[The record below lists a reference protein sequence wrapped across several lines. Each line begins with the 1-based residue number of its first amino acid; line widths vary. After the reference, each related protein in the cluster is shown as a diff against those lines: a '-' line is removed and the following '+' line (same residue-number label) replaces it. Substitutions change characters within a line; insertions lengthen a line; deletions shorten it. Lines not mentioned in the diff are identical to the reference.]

1 MNAAK
6 TGALIAQMRK
16 EKGLTQRELAER
28 VYVSVQAVSKWELGK
43 NFPDLSLMEPL
54 SDILGLT
61 VSELLAGE
69 RGEAPKD
76 ELVRDTLRLGEE
88 QFRPKIKRWRGLF
101 IAAAIVLA
109 AVLAALGYAW
119 LRDNTKL
126 LPQRET
132 VFTPIELE
140 EEQNALVDLLTLP
153 NNWDFLRMYRVAL
166 ADGMDQVVFKAELW
180 SQRYNMGPERELAPV
195 DRVSPSRAEDGSPPP
210 SAGLSAGLSGGRQ
223 PAIQDQAG
231 WVHHDDH
238 QSAAGRA
245 SRSNHQHEL
254 ERDRRGARHRGP
266 GKRRRPAG
274 AGHDPGIGAEKLLFP
289 HKGVLGVTKRPPVL
303 RPGDVLYMFRQSSTN
318 QVRMPSPFRVSGR
331 RRAKD
336 MRSG

>member
-54 SDILGLT
+54 SDILDLT

-119 LRDNTKL
+119 LRDNTQL

-166 ADGMDQVVFKAELW
+166 ADGMDHVVFRAELW
-180 SQRYNMGPERELAPV
+180 SQRHDVGPERELV
-195 DRVSPSRAEDGSPPP
+195 DSWHLWTGYPRAGQKTEPRHHLLAFRLTFLEDGSLQYKIKLGGSTMMTTKALLEELPAPITSMSWSA
-210 SAGLSAGLSGGRQ
+210 SAGE
-223 PAIQDQAG
+223 PATVDRENGA
-231 WVHHDDH
+231 VLL
-238 QSAAGRA
+238 
-245 SRSNHQHEL
+245 EL
-254 ERDRRGARHRGP
+254 GMTLESEPKSYFFLIKAYW
-266 GKRRRPAG
+266 
-274 AGHDPGIGAEKLLFP
+274 E
-289 HKGVLGVTKRPPVL
+289 
-303 RPGDVLYMFRQSSTN
+303 
-318 QVRMPSPFRVSGR
+318 
-331 RRAKD
+331 
-336 MRSG
+336 

>member
-54 SDILGLT
+54 SDILDLT

-88 QFRPKIKRWRGLF
+88 QLRPNIKRWRGLF

-119 LRDNTKL
+119 LRDNTQL

-180 SQRYNMGPERELAPV
+180 SQRHDVGPERELVDSWHLWTGYPRAGQKTEPRHHLLAFRLTFLEDGNLQYKIKLGGSTMMTTKALLEELPAPITGMSWSASDGEPVTV
-195 DRVSPSRAEDGSPPP
+195 DRENGAV
-210 SAGLSAGLSGGRQ
+210 LL
-223 PAIQDQAG
+223 
-231 WVHHDDH
+231 
-238 QSAAGRA
+238 
-245 SRSNHQHEL
+245 EL
-254 ERDRRGARHRGP
+254 GMTLESEPKSYFFLVKAYW
-266 GKRRRPAG
+266 
-274 AGHDPGIGAEKLLFP
+274 E
-289 HKGVLGVTKRPPVL
+289 
-303 RPGDVLYMFRQSSTN
+303 
-318 QVRMPSPFRVSGR
+318 
-331 RRAKD
+331 
-336 MRSG
+336 

>member
-54 SDILGLT
+54 SDILDLT

-119 LRDNTKL
+119 LRDNTQL

-180 SQRYNMGPERELAPV
+180 SQRHDVGPERELVDSWHLWTGYPRAGQKTEPRHHLLAFRLTFLEDGNLQYKIKLGGSTMMTTKALLEELPAPITGMSWSASDGEPVTV
-195 DRVSPSRAEDGSPPP
+195 DRENGAV
-210 SAGLSAGLSGGRQ
+210 LL
-223 PAIQDQAG
+223 
-231 WVHHDDH
+231 
-238 QSAAGRA
+238 
-245 SRSNHQHEL
+245 EL
-254 ERDRRGARHRGP
+254 GMTLESEPKSYFFLIKAYW
-266 GKRRRPAG
+266 
-274 AGHDPGIGAEKLLFP
+274 E
-289 HKGVLGVTKRPPVL
+289 
-303 RPGDVLYMFRQSSTN
+303 
-318 QVRMPSPFRVSGR
+318 
-331 RRAKD
+331 
-336 MRSG
+336 

>member
-54 SDILGLT
+54 ANTLGLT

-69 RGEAPKD
+69 RGEAPQD
-76 ELVRDTLRLGEE
+76 QLVRDTLRLGEE
-88 QFRPKIKRWRGLF
+88 QLRPKIKRWRGLF

-119 LRDNTKL
+119 LRDNTQL

-180 SQRYNMGPERELAPV
+180 SQRHDVGPERELVDSWHLWTGYPRAGQKTEPRHHLLAFRLTFLEDGNLQYKIKLGGSTMMTTKALLEELPAPITGMSWSASDGEPVTV
-195 DRVSPSRAEDGSPPP
+195 DRENGAV
-210 SAGLSAGLSGGRQ
+210 LL
-223 PAIQDQAG
+223 
-231 WVHHDDH
+231 
-238 QSAAGRA
+238 
-245 SRSNHQHEL
+245 EL
-254 ERDRRGARHRGP
+254 GMTLESEPKSYFFLVKAYW
-266 GKRRRPAG
+266 
-274 AGHDPGIGAEKLLFP
+274 E
-289 HKGVLGVTKRPPVL
+289 
-303 RPGDVLYMFRQSSTN
+303 
-318 QVRMPSPFRVSGR
+318 
-331 RRAKD
+331 
-336 MRSG
+336 

>member
-54 SDILGLT
+54 SDILDLT

-119 LRDNTKL
+119 LRDNTQL

-180 SQRYNMGPERELAPV
+180 SQRHDVGPERELVDSWHLWTGYPRAGQKTEPRHHLLAFRLTFLEDGNLQYKIKLGGSTMMTTKALLEELPAPITSMSWSATAVEPVTV
-195 DRVSPSRAEDGSPPP
+195 DRENGAV
-210 SAGLSAGLSGGRQ
+210 LL
-223 PAIQDQAG
+223 
-231 WVHHDDH
+231 
-238 QSAAGRA
+238 
-245 SRSNHQHEL
+245 EL
-254 ERDRRGARHRGP
+254 GMTLESEPKSYFFLIKAYW
-266 GKRRRPAG
+266 
-274 AGHDPGIGAEKLLFP
+274 E
-289 HKGVLGVTKRPPVL
+289 
-303 RPGDVLYMFRQSSTN
+303 
-318 QVRMPSPFRVSGR
+318 
-331 RRAKD
+331 
-336 MRSG
+336 

>member
-54 SDILGLT
+54 SDILDLT

-88 QFRPKIKRWRGLF
+88 QLRPKIKRWRGLF

-119 LRDNTKL
+119 LRDNTQL

-180 SQRYNMGPERELAPV
+180 SQRHDVGPERELVDSWHLWTGYPRAGQKTEPRHHLLAFRLTFLEDGNLQYKIKLGGSTMMTTKALLEELPAPITGMSWSASDGEPVTV
-195 DRVSPSRAEDGSPPP
+195 DRENGAV
-210 SAGLSAGLSGGRQ
+210 LL
-223 PAIQDQAG
+223 
-231 WVHHDDH
+231 
-238 QSAAGRA
+238 
-245 SRSNHQHEL
+245 EL
-254 ERDRRGARHRGP
+254 GMTLESEP
-266 GKRRRPAG
+266 KSYFFLVKSYW
-274 AGHDPGIGAEKLLFP
+274 E
-289 HKGVLGVTKRPPVL
+289 
-303 RPGDVLYMFRQSSTN
+303 
-318 QVRMPSPFRVSGR
+318 
-331 RRAKD
+331 
-336 MRSG
+336 

>member
-88 QFRPKIKRWRGLF
+88 QLRPKIKRWRGRF

-180 SQRYNMGPERELAPV
+180 SQRHDVGPERELV
-195 DRVSPSRAEDGSPPP
+195 DSWHLWTGYPRAGQNTDPRHHLMAFRMTFLEDGSLQYKIKLGGSTMMTTKALREELPAPIASMSW
-210 SAGLSAGLSGGRQ
+210 SASAVEPVTVDREDGAVLL
-223 PAIQDQAG
+223 
-231 WVHHDDH
+231 
-238 QSAAGRA
+238 
-245 SRSNHQHEL
+245 EL
-254 ERDRRGARHRGP
+254 GMTLESEPKSYFFLVKAYW
-266 GKRRRPAG
+266 
-274 AGHDPGIGAEKLLFP
+274 E
-289 HKGVLGVTKRPPVL
+289 
-303 RPGDVLYMFRQSSTN
+303 
-318 QVRMPSPFRVSGR
+318 
-331 RRAKD
+331 
-336 MRSG
+336 

>member
-54 SDILGLT
+54 SDILDLT

-88 QFRPKIKRWRGLF
+88 QLRPKIKRWRGLF

-119 LRDNTKL
+119 LRDNTQL

-180 SQRYNMGPERELAPV
+180 SQRHDVGPERELV
-195 DRVSPSRAEDGSPPP
+195 DSWHLWTGYPRAGQKTDPRHHLLAFRLAFLEDGSLQYKIKLGGSTMMTTKALLEELPAPITGMSWSA
-210 SAGLSAGLSGGRQ
+210 SAGE
-223 PAIQDQAG
+223 PATVDRENGA
-231 WVHHDDH
+231 VLL
-238 QSAAGRA
+238 
-245 SRSNHQHEL
+245 EL
-254 ERDRRGARHRGP
+254 GMTLESEPKSYFFLIKAYW
-266 GKRRRPAG
+266 
-274 AGHDPGIGAEKLLFP
+274 E
-289 HKGVLGVTKRPPVL
+289 
-303 RPGDVLYMFRQSSTN
+303 
-318 QVRMPSPFRVSGR
+318 
-331 RRAKD
+331 
-336 MRSG
+336 

>member
-54 SDILGLT
+54 ANALGLT

-69 RGEAPKD
+69 RGEAPQD
-76 ELVRDTLRLGEE
+76 QLVRDTLRLGEE
-88 QFRPKIKRWRGLF
+88 QLRPKIKRWRGLF

-119 LRDNTKL
+119 LRDNTQL

-166 ADGMDQVVFKAELW
+166 ADGMDHVVFRAELW
-180 SQRYNMGPERELAPV
+180 SQRYNMGPGRELV
-195 DRVSPSRAEDGSPPP
+195 DSWHLWTGYPRAGQKTDPRHHLLAFRLTFLEDGNLQYKIKLGGSTMMTTKALLEELPAPITSMSW
-210 SAGLSAGLSGGRQ
+210 SASNGESVTV
-223 PAIQDQAG
+223 DQENGA
-231 WVHHDDH
+231 VLL
-238 QSAAGRA
+238 
-245 SRSNHQHEL
+245 EL
-254 ERDRRGARHRGP
+254 GMTLESEPKSYFFLVKAYW
-266 GKRRRPAG
+266 
-274 AGHDPGIGAEKLLFP
+274 E
-289 HKGVLGVTKRPPVL
+289 
-303 RPGDVLYMFRQSSTN
+303 
-318 QVRMPSPFRVSGR
+318 
-331 RRAKD
+331 
-336 MRSG
+336 

>member
-54 SDILGLT
+54 SDILDLT

-88 QFRPKIKRWRGLF
+88 QFRPQIKRWRGLF

-119 LRDNTKL
+119 LRDNTQL

-180 SQRYNMGPERELAPV
+180 SQRYDVGPERELVDSWHLWTGYPRAGQKTDPRHHLLAFRLTFLEDGNLQYKIKLGGSTMMTTKALLEELPAPITGMSWSATAVEPVTV
-195 DRVSPSRAEDGSPPP
+195 DRENGAV
-210 SAGLSAGLSGGRQ
+210 LL
-223 PAIQDQAG
+223 
-231 WVHHDDH
+231 
-238 QSAAGRA
+238 
-245 SRSNHQHEL
+245 EL
-254 ERDRRGARHRGP
+254 GMTLESEPKSYFFLVKAYW
-266 GKRRRPAG
+266 
-274 AGHDPGIGAEKLLFP
+274 E
-289 HKGVLGVTKRPPVL
+289 
-303 RPGDVLYMFRQSSTN
+303 
-318 QVRMPSPFRVSGR
+318 
-331 RRAKD
+331 
-336 MRSG
+336 

>member
-6 TGALIAQMRK
+6 TGTLIAQMRK

-54 SDILGLT
+54 SDILDLT

-119 LRDNTKL
+119 LRDNTQL

-180 SQRYNMGPERELAPV
+180 SQRHDVGPERELVDSWHLWTGYPRAGQKTEPRHHLLAFRLTFLEDGNLQYKIKLGGSTMMTTKALLEELPAPITSMSWSASAGEPATV
-195 DRVSPSRAEDGSPPP
+195 DRENGAV
-210 SAGLSAGLSGGRQ
+210 LL
-223 PAIQDQAG
+223 
-231 WVHHDDH
+231 
-238 QSAAGRA
+238 
-245 SRSNHQHEL
+245 EL
-254 ERDRRGARHRGP
+254 GMTLESEPKSYFFLIKAYW
-266 GKRRRPAG
+266 
-274 AGHDPGIGAEKLLFP
+274 E
-289 HKGVLGVTKRPPVL
+289 
-303 RPGDVLYMFRQSSTN
+303 
-318 QVRMPSPFRVSGR
+318 
-331 RRAKD
+331 
-336 MRSG
+336 

>member
-54 SDILGLT
+54 SDILDLT

-101 IAAAIVLA
+101 IAAASVLA
-109 AVLAALGYAW
+109 APGYAR
-119 LRDNTKL
+119 LRDNPQL

-180 SQRYNMGPERELAPV
+180 SQRHDVGPERELVDSWHLWTGYPRAGQKTEPRHHLLAFRLTFLEDGNLQYKIKLGGSTMMTTKALLEELPAPITSMSWSVSAGEPATV
-195 DRVSPSRAEDGSPPP
+195 DRENGAV
-210 SAGLSAGLSGGRQ
+210 LL
-223 PAIQDQAG
+223 
-231 WVHHDDH
+231 
-238 QSAAGRA
+238 
-245 SRSNHQHEL
+245 EL
-254 ERDRRGARHRGP
+254 GMTLESEPKSYFFLIKAYW
-266 GKRRRPAG
+266 
-274 AGHDPGIGAEKLLFP
+274 E
-289 HKGVLGVTKRPPVL
+289 
-303 RPGDVLYMFRQSSTN
+303 
-318 QVRMPSPFRVSGR
+318 
-331 RRAKD
+331 
-336 MRSG
+336 

>member
-1 MNAAK
+1 MDAIK
-6 TGALIAQMRK
+6 TGALIAQARK
-16 EKGLTQRELAER
+16 EKGLTQRELAEK

-88 QFRPKIKRWRGLF
+88 QLRPKIKRWRGRF

-119 LRDNTKL
+119 LRDNTQL

-166 ADGMDQVVFKAELW
+166 ADGMDHVVFKAELW
-180 SQRYNMGPERELAPV
+180 AQRYNMGPERELV
-195 DRVSPSRAEDGSPPP
+195 DSWHLWTGYPRAGQKTDPRHHLLAFRLTFLEDGSLQYKIKLGGSTMMTTKALLEELPAPITSMSW
-210 SAGLSAGLSGGRQ
+210 SASDGE
-223 PAIQDQAG
+223 PATVDRENGA
-231 WVHHDDH
+231 VLL
-238 QSAAGRA
+238 
-245 SRSNHQHEL
+245 EL
-254 ERDRRGARHRGP
+254 GMTLESEPKSYFFLVKAYW
-266 GKRRRPAG
+266 
-274 AGHDPGIGAEKLLFP
+274 E
-289 HKGVLGVTKRPPVL
+289 
-303 RPGDVLYMFRQSSTN
+303 
-318 QVRMPSPFRVSGR
+318 
-331 RRAKD
+331 
-336 MRSG
+336 

>member
-54 SDILGLT
+54 SDILDLT

-119 LRDNTKL
+119 LRDNTQL

-180 SQRYNMGPERELAPV
+180 SQRHDVGPERELVDSWHLWTGYPRAGQKTEPRHHLLAFRLTFLEDGNLQYKIKLGGSTMMTTKALLEELPAPITGMSWSATAVEPVTV
-195 DRVSPSRAEDGSPPP
+195 DRENGAV
-210 SAGLSAGLSGGRQ
+210 LL
-223 PAIQDQAG
+223 
-231 WVHHDDH
+231 
-238 QSAAGRA
+238 
-245 SRSNHQHEL
+245 EL
-254 ERDRRGARHRGP
+254 GMTLESEPKSYFFLVKAYW
-266 GKRRRPAG
+266 
-274 AGHDPGIGAEKLLFP
+274 E
-289 HKGVLGVTKRPPVL
+289 
-303 RPGDVLYMFRQSSTN
+303 
-318 QVRMPSPFRVSGR
+318 
-331 RRAKD
+331 
-336 MRSG
+336 

>member
-54 SDILGLT
+54 SDILDLT

-88 QFRPKIKRWRGLF
+88 QLRPKIKRWRGLF

-119 LRDNTKL
+119 LRDNTQL

-180 SQRYNMGPERELAPV
+180 SQRHDVGPERELVDSWHLWTGYPRAGQKTEPRHHLLAFRLTFLEDGNLQYKIKLGGSTMMTTKALLEELPAPITGMSWSASDGEPVTV
-195 DRVSPSRAEDGSPPP
+195 DRENGAV
-210 SAGLSAGLSGGRQ
+210 LL
-223 PAIQDQAG
+223 
-231 WVHHDDH
+231 
-238 QSAAGRA
+238 
-245 SRSNHQHEL
+245 EL
-254 ERDRRGARHRGP
+254 GMTLESEPKSYFFLVKAYW
-266 GKRRRPAG
+266 
-274 AGHDPGIGAEKLLFP
+274 E
-289 HKGVLGVTKRPPVL
+289 
-303 RPGDVLYMFRQSSTN
+303 
-318 QVRMPSPFRVSGR
+318 
-331 RRAKD
+331 
-336 MRSG
+336 

>member
-1 MNAAK
+1 MDAIK
-6 TGALIAQMRK
+6 TGALIAQARK
-16 EKGLTQRELAER
+16 EKGLTQRELAEK

-54 SDILGLT
+54 ANALGLT

-69 RGEAPKD
+69 RGEAPQD

-88 QFRPKIKRWRGLF
+88 QLRPKIKRWRGLF
-101 IAAAIVLA
+101 IATAIVLA

-166 ADGMDQVVFKAELW
+166 ADGMDHVVFRAELW
-180 SQRYNMGPERELAPV
+180 SQRYNMGPERELV
-195 DRVSPSRAEDGSPPP
+195 DSWHLWTGYPRAGQKTEPRHHLLAFRLTFLEDGSLQYKIKLGGSTMMTTKALLEELPAPITGMSW
-210 SAGLSAGLSGGRQ
+210 SATAVEPVTVDRENGAVLL
-223 PAIQDQAG
+223 
-231 WVHHDDH
+231 
-238 QSAAGRA
+238 
-245 SRSNHQHEL
+245 EL
-254 ERDRRGARHRGP
+254 GMTLESEPKSYFFLVKAYW
-266 GKRRRPAG
+266 
-274 AGHDPGIGAEKLLFP
+274 E
-289 HKGVLGVTKRPPVL
+289 
-303 RPGDVLYMFRQSSTN
+303 
-318 QVRMPSPFRVSGR
+318 
-331 RRAKD
+331 
-336 MRSG
+336 

>member
-54 SDILGLT
+54 SDILDLT

-119 LRDNTKL
+119 LRDNTQL

-180 SQRYNMGPERELAPV
+180 SQRHDVGPERELVDSWHLWTGYPRAGQKTEPRHHLLAFRLTFLEDGNLQYKIKLGGSTMMTTKALLEELPAPITGMSWSASAGEPATV
-195 DRVSPSRAEDGSPPP
+195 DRENGAV
-210 SAGLSAGLSGGRQ
+210 LL
-223 PAIQDQAG
+223 
-231 WVHHDDH
+231 
-238 QSAAGRA
+238 
-245 SRSNHQHEL
+245 EL
-254 ERDRRGARHRGP
+254 GMTLESEPKSYFFLIKAYW
-266 GKRRRPAG
+266 
-274 AGHDPGIGAEKLLFP
+274 E
-289 HKGVLGVTKRPPVL
+289 
-303 RPGDVLYMFRQSSTN
+303 
-318 QVRMPSPFRVSGR
+318 
-331 RRAKD
+331 
-336 MRSG
+336 

>member
-6 TGALIAQMRK
+6 TGALIAQVRREK
-16 EKGLTQRELAER
+16 ELTQRDLAER
-28 VYVSVQAVSKWELGK
+28 LHVSVQAVSKWELGK

-54 SDILGLT
+54 SDILDLT

-88 QFRPKIKRWRGLF
+88 QLRPKIKRWRGLF

-119 LRDNTKL
+119 LRDNTQL

-180 SQRYNMGPERELAPV
+180 SQRHDVGPERELVDSWHLWTGYPRAGQKTEPRHHLLAFRLTFLEDGNLQYKIKLGGSTMMTTKALLEELPAPITGMSWSASDGEPVTV
-195 DRVSPSRAEDGSPPP
+195 DRENGAV
-210 SAGLSAGLSGGRQ
+210 LL
-223 PAIQDQAG
+223 
-231 WVHHDDH
+231 
-238 QSAAGRA
+238 
-245 SRSNHQHEL
+245 EL
-254 ERDRRGARHRGP
+254 GMTLESEPKSYFFLVKAYW
-266 GKRRRPAG
+266 
-274 AGHDPGIGAEKLLFP
+274 E
-289 HKGVLGVTKRPPVL
+289 
-303 RPGDVLYMFRQSSTN
+303 
-318 QVRMPSPFRVSGR
+318 
-331 RRAKD
+331 
-336 MRSG
+336 

>member
-88 QFRPKIKRWRGLF
+88 QLRPKIKRWRGRF

-119 LRDNTKL
+119 LRDNTQL

-180 SQRYNMGPERELAPV
+180 SQRHDVGPERELVDSWHLWTGYPRAGQNTDPRHHLMAFRMTFLEDGNLQYKIKLSGSTMMTTKALLEELPAPITGMSWSATAVEPVTV
-195 DRVSPSRAEDGSPPP
+195 DRENGAV
-210 SAGLSAGLSGGRQ
+210 LL
-223 PAIQDQAG
+223 
-231 WVHHDDH
+231 
-238 QSAAGRA
+238 
-245 SRSNHQHEL
+245 EL
-254 ERDRRGARHRGP
+254 GMTLESEPKSYFFLVKAYW
-266 GKRRRPAG
+266 
-274 AGHDPGIGAEKLLFP
+274 E
-289 HKGVLGVTKRPPVL
+289 
-303 RPGDVLYMFRQSSTN
+303 
-318 QVRMPSPFRVSGR
+318 
-331 RRAKD
+331 
-336 MRSG
+336 

>member
-54 SDILGLT
+54 SDILDLT

-88 QFRPKIKRWRGLF
+88 QLRPKIKRWRGLF

-119 LRDNTKL
+119 LRDNTQL
-126 LPQRET
+126 LPQQET

-180 SQRYNMGPERELAPV
+180 SQRHDVGPERELV
-195 DRVSPSRAEDGSPPP
+195 DSWHLWTGYPRAGQKTEPRHHLLAFRLTFLEDGSLQYKIKLGGSTMMTTKALLEELPAPITGMSW
-210 SAGLSAGLSGGRQ
+210 SATAVEPVTVDRENGAVLL
-223 PAIQDQAG
+223 
-231 WVHHDDH
+231 
-238 QSAAGRA
+238 
-245 SRSNHQHEL
+245 EL
-254 ERDRRGARHRGP
+254 GMTLESEPKSYFFLVKAYW
-266 GKRRRPAG
+266 
-274 AGHDPGIGAEKLLFP
+274 E
-289 HKGVLGVTKRPPVL
+289 
-303 RPGDVLYMFRQSSTN
+303 
-318 QVRMPSPFRVSGR
+318 
-331 RRAKD
+331 
-336 MRSG
+336 

>member
-88 QFRPKIKRWRGLF
+88 QLRPKIKRWRGRF

-180 SQRYNMGPERELAPV
+180 SQRHDVGPERELV
-195 DRVSPSRAEDGSPPP
+195 DSWHLWTGYPRAGQNTDPRHHLLAFRMTFLEDGSLQYKIKLGGSTMMTTKALREELPAPIASMSW
-210 SAGLSAGLSGGRQ
+210 SASAVEPVTVDREDGAVLL
-223 PAIQDQAG
+223 
-231 WVHHDDH
+231 
-238 QSAAGRA
+238 
-245 SRSNHQHEL
+245 EL
-254 ERDRRGARHRGP
+254 GMTLESEPKSYFFLVKAYW
-266 GKRRRPAG
+266 
-274 AGHDPGIGAEKLLFP
+274 E
-289 HKGVLGVTKRPPVL
+289 
-303 RPGDVLYMFRQSSTN
+303 
-318 QVRMPSPFRVSGR
+318 
-331 RRAKD
+331 
-336 MRSG
+336 

>member
-1 MNAAK
+1 MDAMK
-6 TGALIAQMRK
+6 TGALIAQARK
-16 EKGLTQRELAER
+16 EKGLTQRELAEQ

-76 ELVRDTLRLGEE
+76 ELVRDSLRLGEE

-180 SQRYNMGPERELAPV
+180 SQRYNMGPERELV
-195 DRVSPSRAEDGSPPP
+195 DSWHLWTGYPRAGQKTDPRHHLLAFRLAFLEDGSLQYKIKLGGSTMMTTKALLEELPAPITSMSW
-210 SAGLSAGLSGGRQ
+210 SATAVEPVTVDRENGAVLL
-223 PAIQDQAG
+223 
-231 WVHHDDH
+231 
-238 QSAAGRA
+238 
-245 SRSNHQHEL
+245 EL
-254 ERDRRGARHRGP
+254 GMTLESEPKSYFFLIKAYW
-266 GKRRRPAG
+266 
-274 AGHDPGIGAEKLLFP
+274 E
-289 HKGVLGVTKRPPVL
+289 
-303 RPGDVLYMFRQSSTN
+303 
-318 QVRMPSPFRVSGR
+318 
-331 RRAKD
+331 
-336 MRSG
+336 

>member
-54 SDILGLT
+54 SDILDLT

-88 QFRPKIKRWRGLF
+88 QLRPKIKRWRGLF

-119 LRDNTKL
+119 LRDNTQL

-166 ADGMDQVVFKAELW
+166 ADGMDHVVFRAELW
-180 SQRYNMGPERELAPV
+180 SQRYNMGPGRELV
-195 DRVSPSRAEDGSPPP
+195 DSWHLWTGYPRAGQKTDPRHHLLAFRLTFLEDGNLQYKIKLGGSTMMTTKALLEELPAPITGMSWSA
-210 SAGLSAGLSGGRQ
+210 SAGESVTV
-223 PAIQDQAG
+223 DQENGA
-231 WVHHDDH
+231 VLL
-238 QSAAGRA
+238 
-245 SRSNHQHEL
+245 EL
-254 ERDRRGARHRGP
+254 GMTLESEPKSYFFLVKAYW
-266 GKRRRPAG
+266 
-274 AGHDPGIGAEKLLFP
+274 E
-289 HKGVLGVTKRPPVL
+289 
-303 RPGDVLYMFRQSSTN
+303 
-318 QVRMPSPFRVSGR
+318 
-331 RRAKD
+331 
-336 MRSG
+336 